1 MSKVKFT
8 LLLLLAGIL
17 AGCSTSLPTISTA
30 RPQLTGTLRPF
41 PSQTFTPEHPPTAT
55 PTQTPTPTP
64 TPTPLYYSVGEE
76 DDMFGIALRYG
87 ISLEA
92 LKTANPDVN
101 PYFMGVGTQLL
112 IPITPTPIAATPT
125 PHMPQPTAE
134 ATSTAVLSL
143 QTDCY
148 RDAAGGVICFVLA
161 QNLSEKPIENP
172 TALVTLS
179 GVSTEYSQTQTAI
192 LPLNLLPAGAA
203 LPLVTYFQAPTPDQ
217 FTATAQ
223 ADFWLPVPEEDT
235 RYLEISLADL
245 QTEIMEDSRSAEIR
259 GQVALADPTK
269 QPGAIW
275 LLATAFTQD
284 GRVAGIRRWE
294 APQPILASQSIP
306 FNFTVY
312 SMGPEIVRVEVS
324 AEARTPLE

>member
-1 MSKVKFT
+1 MQKLKLT

-17 AGCSTSLPTISTA
+17 AGCSTGLQNTQTP

-55 PTQTPTPTP
+55 PTQTATPTP
-64 TPTPLYYSVGEE
+64 TPTPLYYTVDEK

-92 LKTANPDVN
+92 LKTANPEVN
-101 PYFMGVGTQLL
+101 PYFMGVGTQLM
-112 IPITPTPIAATPT
+112 IPITPTPMLATPT
-125 PHMPQPTAE
+125 PQASLPTTE
-134 ATSTAVLSL
+134 AASTAVLSL
-143 QTDCY
+143 QPDCY

-161 QNLSEKPIENP
+161 QNLSDKPIENP
-172 TALVTLS
+172 TALVTLE
-179 GVSTEYSQTQTAI
+179 GVSTEYSLTQTAI
-192 LPLNLLPAGAA
+192 LPLNLLPAGTA
-203 LPLVTYFQAPTPDQ
+203 LPLVTYFQPPTPEK
-217 FTATAQ
+217 FTATTE

-245 QTEIMEDSRSAEIR
+245 QTEIMEDSRSAKIR
-259 GQVALADPTK
+259 GQVALANPTT
-269 QPGAIW
+269 QASSIW

-284 GRVAGIRRWE
+284 GHVAGIRRWE
-294 APQPILASQSIP
+294 APLPIPAGQAIP
-306 FNFTVY
+306 FSFTVY

-324 AEARTPLE
+324 AEARASLE

>member
-1 MSKVKFT
+1 MLKVKFT
-8 LLLLLAGIL
+8 LLLLMAGLL
-17 AGCSTSLPTISTA
+17 AGCSTGLPTTPTH
-30 RPQLTGTLRPF
+30 RPLLTGTLRPF
-41 PSQTFTPEHPPTAT
+41 PSQTFTPEHLPTAT
-55 PTQTPTPTP
+55 PTQTATPTL

-92 LKTANPDVN
+92 LKTANPNVN
-101 PYFMGVGTQLL
+101 PYFMGVGMQLL
-112 IPITPTPIAATPT
+112 IPITPTPMVATPT
-125 PHMPQPTAE
+125 PQTSQPTAT

-203 LPLVTYFQAPTPDQ
+203 LPLVTYFQPPTPEQ
-217 FTATAQ
+217 YTAMAQ

-235 RYLEISLADL
+235 RYLEASLEDL
-245 QTEIMEDSRSAEIR
+245 QTEISADGR
-259 GQVALADPTK
+259 FAKVNGQVALADPT
-269 QPGAIW
+269 QQASSVW
-275 LLATAFTQD
+275 LLATAFSQD
-284 GRVAGIRRWE
+284 GSVVGIRRWE
-294 APQPILASQSIP
+294 APQPIPAGQAIP
-306 FNFTVY
+306 FSFTVY
-312 SMGPEIVRVEVS
+312 SMGPVIARVEVS
-324 AEARTPLE
+324 TEVRAPLE

>member
-1 MSKVKFT
+1 
-8 LLLLLAGIL
+8 
-17 AGCSTSLPTISTA
+17 
-30 RPQLTGTLRPF
+30 
-41 PSQTFTPEHPPTAT
+41 
-55 PTQTPTPTP
+55 
-64 TPTPLYYSVGEE
+64 
-76 DDMFGIALRYG
+76 MFGIALRYG

-92 LKTANPDVN
+92 LKTANPGVN
-101 PYFMGVGTQLL
+101 PYAMGVGTQLM
-112 IPITPTPIAATPT
+112 IPITPTPMVATPT
-125 PHMPQPTAE
+125 PQTSQPTAT

-203 LPLVTYFQAPTPDQ
+203 LPLVTYFQPPTPEQ

-235 RYLEISLADL
+235 RYLEAFLEDL
-245 QTEIMEDSRSAEIR
+245 QTEISADGCSAKVN
-259 GQVALADPTK
+259 GQVALADPT
-269 QPGAIW
+269 QQASSIW
-275 LLATAFTQD
+275 LLATAFSQD
-284 GRVAGIRRWE
+284 GNVVGIRRWE
-294 APQPILASQSIP
+294 APQPIPAGQSIP
-306 FNFTVY
+306 FSITVY
-312 SMGPEIVRVEVS
+312 SMVPVIARVEVS
-324 AEARTPLE
+324 TEVRAPLE